1 MTYTDTKSSN
11 PGTTSFHKTLAR
23 ILAFGGLLAVTS
35 TGFASNVNKADNSN
49 DLDLGTSWI
58 GSLPPTSSD
67 VALWDTTVSSAN
79 STLLATNANWAG
91 VKILNPGGP
100 VTINSTSTNATA
112 GATLTLGASGFD
124 LSNASQQLTFGAPVA
139 LLETTAQDWI
149 MGPGS
154 YLLLNGGLVRAS
166 GNSATLNVN
175 NSMGGT
181 VNIPAGT
188 ASSLLLAGNT
198 PFATVN
204 STDFAALDGGNN
216 VVPANN
222 LGFDGA
228 YSAGGSISGTYGSPV
243 LDVQGTTT
251 GATQAFRLSSSLTVN
266 NGIRFEVANTQN
278 NQWTVD
284 TGGSGRNLTTGAIL
298 VGPDVGAQS
307 VTIGGPGAVRANGNA
322 QDLILFQNNPYGDL
336 IFTVG
341 ITVATGSSASP
352 LVKTGPGRV
361 ILATN
366 NSYTGPTR
374 IEQGTL
380 LVNGSTLAN
389 SAVTVNNSATL
400 GGAGTV
406 LGPITAMAGGI
417 IAPGSTNGQG
427 TLKLGGAVTLS
438 SGSVLSFYT
447 STMPTTNTTALLNL
461 TNNLVVN
468 GTVNV
473 SILSGSATVGQYPLI
488 QWTNAVPAA
497 VFSSF
502 NLASLPPHLGAYLSN
517 NISANS
523 IDLVITNIAEPITWA
538 TGSGVWDINNSVNW
552 IDASGNPSAYQ
563 QSGSLA
569 DSVVFGDSDSGPS
582 PITVTLNTNV
592 TPPSVTVNS
601 TKNYTIT
608 GSGSIGGPGGL
619 TKQGSGTLTLA
630 TANSFTGPVNLN
642 GGTVLFSAA
651 TNLGAGP
658 LNFGGGALQYAS
670 GSSDD
675 LSVRTITFGAGGG
688 TINDGG
694 NSIYFQNSIGN
705 NGVGGFTKS
714 GSGTLWLYGTNRY
727 SGNTLVAQGTLAL
740 NYSTFISN
748 SVAIIVNGGATL
760 DSSYFSPFTL
770 SAPVAQG
777 LFGAGTINGGLTLP
791 AGTTISPG
799 TNGVVGILN
808 VTGGDVTFNGGTYAC
823 DISPSSADLLNL
835 SGSLMLTSGKL
846 QLNVSGSLANGSY
859 KLIQYAGG
867 LNSGTGSSGNLTI
880 SGFSQPG
887 KSATLSDAVS
897 GEIDLIIADT
907 ASDALT
913 WSGNNGSTWDLDGS
927 LNWLDGAN
935 SWAFTNGDTVTFNDT
950 SSSGSVTV
958 EAAVRPISVVVNNSA
973 VNYTLMDGTG
983 TGAGRISGSAT
994 LTKNGSGTLVLD
1006 TLNDNTGLVTI
1017 NSGTVQVGDGGNN
1030 GDIGAGNIVD
1040 NAALVFMQPA
1050 SRTVNGSISGS
1061 GSLTQQGSSTLILA
1075 QNNTYSGP
1083 TTIASGTLQVGTGTT
1098 VGTVG
1103 PAAITDNGTLNFNR
1117 SGTFTVNNGISGSG
1131 SVSFNGTATVTLA
1144 GTNNY
1149 NGITTVGSGTTV
1161 KLGSANVIP
1170 AFGAGSNNVSVSG
1183 KLDLNGFSQTVSRLN
1198 GTGNLVNDSGS
1209 ATNVLTINYD
1219 GTGTADSTVLMADND
1234 GTGGKVALLKLGTG
1248 SQILRAVNTY
1258 SGGTVVSNGNLN
1270 VRNGSSL
1277 GTGPVYLRGGNLS
1290 FAGLTFANSFK
1301 LDTNATFDVPNSGNV
1316 VFTGNVTGSNT
1327 LTVNILNNET
1337 FSWNGAA
1344 TQLAG
1349 FTGNIVISNGP
1360 GSFRF
1365 QASQGSAAATFD
1377 MTGSTAQISSQ
1388 SAGTYQ
1394 LGALVGDS
1402 TPFLGAASGSTFVIG
1417 GKNLSTTFGGTLN
1430 ATSNNLVKVGTG
1442 TFTLSG
1448 PNSFTGTTTVSNGV
1462 LALTGSS
1469 SLDSNSG
1476 ISVNS
1481 GGTLDVSGINGG
1493 VLNLGKIANQTLS
1506 GGGTILGSVNATGN
1520 GIATI
1525 NPGDSIGT
1533 LTINNALTLAG
1544 NSVLTMELN
1553 RTNAGA
1559 TSDEIVAGSI
1569 TANGTLDVTNL
1580 GPNLV
1585 NGDTFK
1591 LFNQPVTG
1599 FTAINL
1605 PATDSTGTNVYA
1617 WNNNIA
1623 VDGTIKL
1630 VSGGASP
1637 VNTTPTNLVFGVTNG
1652 QLSLSWPADHTGWH
1666 LQKQTN
1672 GLNST
1677 SAWVN
1682 VPGAETTNLVT
1693 VPVNT
1698 TNGSVFFRMAYP

>member
-1 MTYTDTKSSN
+1 MMYTDTKVSN
-11 PGTTSFHKTLAR
+11 PGKTTSFHKTLAR

-35 TGFASNVNKADNSN
+35 AGLASTINKADNSD

-58 GSLPPTSSD
+58 GGLPPTSSD
-67 VALWDTTVSSAN
+67 VALWDSTVSAAS
-79 STLLATNANWAG
+79 STVLATNSNWAG
-91 VKILNPGGP
+91 LKISNPGGL

-112 GATLTLGASGFD
+112 GATLTLGESGLD
-124 LSNASQQLTFGAPVA
+124 LSSASQDLTFGAPLA
-139 LLETTAQDWI
+139 PLSAATQDWI
-149 MGPGS
+149 PGGRFIT
-154 YLLLNGGLVRAS
+154 LNGGLIRAS
-166 GNSATLNVN
+166 GNSATLNFDT
-175 NSMGGT
+175 SMGGT
-181 VNIPAGT
+181 VNIPTGT

-204 STDFAALDGGNN
+204 SIDFAALDGGNN
-216 VVPANN
+216 VVSGS
-222 LGFDGA
+222 GFYGG

-243 LDVQGTTT
+243 LDVTGTTT
-251 GATQAFRLSSSLTVN
+251 GATQAFRLSSSLTVP
-266 NGIRFEVANTQN
+266 NGIRFEMANTQN
-278 NQWTVD
+278 TQWTVD
-284 TGGSGRNLTTGAIL
+284 TASSGRLLTTGAIL
-298 VGPDVGAQS
+298 VGPDVGAQN
-307 VTIGGPGAVRANGNA
+307 VTFGGPGGVRANGNA

-336 IFTVG
+336 IFTVN
-341 ITVATGSSASP
+341 INPASSSSASP
-352 LVKTGPGRV
+352 LVKVGPGRV
-361 ILATN
+361 VLAVA

-380 LVNGSTLAN
+380 LVNGSTTAN
-389 SAVTVNNSATL
+389 SAVTINHSATL
-400 GGAGTV
+400 GGAGSV
-406 LGPITAMAGGI
+406 LGPVTALSGGL

-427 TLKLGGAVTLS
+427 TLTIGGAVTLN
-438 SGSVLSFYT
+438 SGSALNFYAP
-447 STMPTTNTTALLNL
+447 TMPTTNSTALLNL

-473 SILSGSATVGQYPLI
+473 SILSGSAAVGQYPLVK
-488 QWTNAVPAA
+488 WTNAIPSA

-502 NLASLPPHLGAYLSN
+502 NLALLPPEVGGYLSN
-517 NISANS
+517 NTSASS

-538 TGSGVWDINNSVNW
+538 TGSGVWDINGSVNW
-552 IDASGNPSAYQ
+552 INAAGNPTAYQ
-563 QSGSLA
+563 QISGLA
-569 DSVVFGDSDSGPS
+569 DSVVFGDSFSGPS

-592 TPPSVTVNS
+592 VPPSVTVNS

-608 GSGSIGGPGGL
+608 GSGSIGGRGAL
-619 TKQGSGTLTLA
+619 TKQGSGILTLA
-630 TANSFTGPVNLN
+630 TANSFTGPLNLN
-642 GGTVLFSAA
+642 GGTVVFSAA
-651 TNLGAGP
+651 TNLGGGP
-658 LNFGGGALQYAS
+658 INFGGGALQYS
-670 GSSDD
+670 GNADD
-675 LSVRTITFGAGGG
+675 LSSRTITFGAGGG

-694 NSIYFQNSIGN
+694 SYIYFANPIGN
-705 NGVGGFTKS
+705 NGVGGLTKS
-714 GSGTLWLYGTNRY
+714 GSGTLSLNGTNRY
-727 SGNTLVAQGTLAL
+727 SGNTLIMQGTLQV
-740 NYSTFISN
+740 NYVTYISN

-760 DSSYFSPFTL
+760 DATQFSPFTL
-770 SAPVAQG
+770 SAPVAQT
-777 LFGAGTINGGLTLP
+777 LSGTGTVNGGLTLP
-791 AGTTISPG
+791 AGTTVSPG
-799 TNGVVGILN
+799 TNGVVGTLN
-808 VTGGDVTFNGGTYAC
+808 FTGGDVTFNGGTYAC
-823 DISPSSADLLNL
+823 DISATSADLLNIN
-835 SGSLMLTSGKL
+835 GSLMLTSGKL
-846 QLNVSGSLANGSY
+846 QLNVSGSLASGTY
-859 KLIQYAGG
+859 KLIQYSGS

-880 SGFSQPG
+880 SSFSQPG
-887 KSATLSDAVS
+887 KSATLSDATS

-907 ASDALT
+907 ASDTLT
-913 WSGNNGSTWDLDGS
+913 WSGNNGATWDLTGS
-927 LNWLDGAN
+927 QNWLLGAN
-935 SWAFTNGDTVTFNDT
+935 PWAFTNGDTVTFND
-950 SSSGSVTV
+950 SSSSSFVTV
-958 EAAVRPISVVVNNSA
+958 DTAVRPASVTVNNSA
-973 VNYTLMDGTG
+973 ATYTMMDGTG
-983 TGAGRISGSAT
+983 TGAGKISGSAT

-1030 GDIGAGNIVD
+1030 GDIGAGNIVN

-1075 QNNTYSGP
+1075 QNNSYSGP
-1083 TTIASGTLQVGTGTT
+1083 TTIASGTLQVGTGTA

-1103 PAAITDNGTLNFNR
+1103 PAAIADNGTINFNR
-1117 SGTFTVNNGISGSG
+1117 SGSFTVNNGISGTG

-1144 GTNNY
+1144 GTNSY
-1149 NGITTVGSGTTV
+1149 DGVTTVGAGTTV

-1183 KLDLNGFSQTVSRLN
+1183 KLDLNGFSQTISRLN
-1198 GTGNLVNDSGS
+1198 GTGSLVNDSGS

-1219 GTGTADSTVLMADND
+1219 GAGTADSTVLMTDND
-1234 GTGGKVALLKLGTG
+1234 GTGGKLALVKLGSG
-1248 SQILRAVNTY
+1248 SQILRAASTFT
-1258 SGGTVVSNGNLN
+1258 GGTIVSNGALN
-1270 VRNGSSL
+1270 VRGASAL
-1277 GTGPVYLRGGNLS
+1277 GLGPVILRGGNLS
-1290 FAGLTFANSFK
+1290 FAGINFTNSVEV
-1301 LDTNATFDVPNSGNV
+1301 DSNATFDTPNAANV
-1316 VFTGNVTGSNT
+1316 VFYGNITGSSN
-1327 LTVNILNNET
+1327 LTVSINPTET

-1349 FTGNIVISNGP
+1349 FTGTIVISNAGF
-1360 GSFRF
+1360 FRF

-1377 MTGSTAQISSQ
+1377 MTGNPATINSQ

-1402 TPFLGAASGSTFVIG
+1402 SPFLGGANGSTFVIG

-1462 LALTGSS
+1462 LALTGSTT
-1469 SLDSNSG
+1469 LDSNSG
-1476 ISVNS
+1476 ISVNT
-1481 GGTLDVSGINGG
+1481 GGKLDVSGINGG
-1493 VLNLGKIANQTLS
+1493 VLNLGNIANQTLT

-1553 RTNAGA
+1553 RTNTGA
-1559 TSDEIVAGSI
+1559 TSDMISAGSI
-1569 TANGTLDVTNL
+1569 TANGTLNVTNL

-1623 VDGTIKL
+1623 VDGTIQL

-1637 VNTTPTNLVFGVTNG
+1637 VNTTPTNIVFQATNG
-1652 QLSLSWPADHTGWH
+1652 QLTLSWPADHTGWH
-1666 LQKQTN
+1666 LQMQTN

-1677 SAWVN
+1677 SPWVN
-1682 VPGAETTNLVT
+1682 VPGAETTNLVI

-1698 TNGSVFFRMAYP
+1698 ANRSVFFRMVYP